1 MKKFS
6 YDGLANIV
14 SLKDKILSEIYAIQA
29 VLPGVGRGGA
39 CKG

>member
-14 SLKDKILSEIYAIQA
+14 SLKDKILSEIYVI
-29 VLPGVGRGGA
+29 L
-39 CKG
+39 KKN